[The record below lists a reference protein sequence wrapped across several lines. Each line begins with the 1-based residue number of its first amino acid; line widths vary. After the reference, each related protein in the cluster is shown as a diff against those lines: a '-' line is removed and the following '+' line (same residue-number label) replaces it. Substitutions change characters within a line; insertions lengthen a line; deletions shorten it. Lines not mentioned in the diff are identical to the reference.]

1 MILFIFHFTN
11 PANFSTHQTH
21 QRINNKTHTKN
32 LLTVLQYVPNHL
44 STITLTPTPTT
55 MPLLSVSNN
64 VTVTELF
71 NGSAM
76 FGRPSKK
83 KGAGWIV
90 TGGKGN
96 AIIQKQTSNDDSTSA
111 NASVVFVVRWEN
123 YMGSDGLNGRILP
136 GLPIHRCHD
145 SVYFKTSSTTTLGN
159 RYKAP
164 FCFKFETVDD
174 AEEFEAF
181 WLLKNGSIALWK
193 KQDAKKKEDII
204 NPTIKVPL
212 QDSTN
217 ENTVHTGNA
226 KRKAVP
232 MIDGPL
238 RTKKKVE
245 GRTISNSHSSGL
257 MPNERIINGKARKI
271 LKAKRSAL
279 KSITEDSIVNL
290 NEEDKTDLNDD
301 NSIHSN
307 DDNKD
312 DSLC

>member
-1 MILFIFHFTN
+1 
-11 PANFSTHQTH
+11 
-21 QRINNKTHTKN
+21 
-32 LLTVLQYVPNHL
+32 
-44 STITLTPTPTT
+44 
-55 MPLLSVSNN
+55 MPLLSVSHG
-64 VTVTELF
+64 TVKELF
-71 NGSAM
+71 RGSAQ
-76 FGRPSKK
+76 FARPSTK
-83 KGAGWIV
+83 KGAGWV
-90 TGGKGN
+90 ATGDKGN
-96 AIIQKQTSNDDSTSA
+96 VIIQQHVNQDGTT
-111 NASVVFVVRWEN
+111 VLVVRWTN
-123 YMGSDGLNGRILP
+123 FMGADGMNGRILI
-136 GLPIHRCHD
+136 GLPIQRNGRA
-145 SVYFKTSSTTTLGN
+145 VYFKTSSTTTLGN

-193 KQDAKKKEDII
+193 EQDAKKKEDII

-212 QDSTN
+212 KDSTN

-245 GRTISNSHSSGL
+245 CRTISNSHSPGL
-257 MPNERIINGKARKI
+257 MPTERIINGKVRKI

-290 NEEDKTDLNDD
+290 NEEDKTDLNTED
-301 NSIHSN
+301 NSKQN
-307 DDNKD
+307 DDEKV
-312 DSLC
+312 DSSNGSSGEDVIIDEEDAPQSQNWKTAFASYE

>member
-1 MILFIFHFTN
+1 MPN
-11 PANFSTHQTH
+11 NFSFSTQ
-21 QRINNKTHTKN
+21 KN
-32 LLTVLQYVPNHL
+32 IPVFTYNILT
-44 STITLTPTPTT
+44 TTTATT
-55 MPLLSVSNN
+55 MPLLSVSHG
-64 VTVTELF
+64 TVKELF
-71 NGSAM
+71 RGSAQ
-76 FGRPSKK
+76 FARPSTK
-83 KGAGWIV
+83 KGAGWV
-90 TGGKGN
+90 ATGDKGN
-96 AIIQKQTSNDDSTSA
+96 AIIQQHVNQDGTT
-111 NASVVFVVRWEN
+111 VLVVRWTN
-123 YMGSDGLNGRILP
+123 FMGADGMNGRILI
-136 GLPIHRCHD
+136 GLPIQRNGRA
-145 SVYFKTSSTTTLGN
+145 VYFKTSSTTTLGN

-245 GRTISNSHSSGL
+245 GRTVLNSHPHRL
-257 MPNERIINGKARKI
+257 MPNERIINGKVRKI

-279 KSITEDSIVNL
+279 KSITEDLIVNL
-290 NEEDKTDLNDD
+290 NEEDKTDLNTED
-301 NSIHSN
+301 NSKQN
-307 DDNKD
+307 DDEKV
-312 DSLC
+312 DSSNGSSGEDVIIDEEDAPQSQNWMTAFASYE